1 MPSRRSFLHGAAVGA
16 VVVAP
21 AVVPAR
27 ALARTESGGAGH
39 IHARLHALRDQENVI
54 RQEYLDSVYDDRPA
68 AADRDVKPHI
78 HALADGLAAL
88 STVKDIELM
97 PIEDQVHPGVQH
109 AIRNAAAAVGFA
121 TVRCREL
128 LEVFLTDDSPER
140 ETHLRA
146 GLRGVRMSVR
156 DWPTTRGRRHTLEQT
171 LAEVETETDSGALLR
186 RARRSVARIRKAERL
201 AAELEARGEV
211 AVEIRDR
218 EVLRQIEVGRARWET
233 EPAEG
238 EVEYPEDQG
247 GGMTRGTAI
256 ALGIVILAVGCVIG
270 GILVLVGTCVLLCGS
285 PGGVFVLL
293 AGMAILGL
301 SIWGGVT
308 LIRKGRSMP
317 RQAALEDDGPAGA
330 RVVKAE
336 VHVPVLGADGW
347 VETGIARA
355 EGTTVVVR
363 GTGLVRF
370 PARWVA
376 DADGNGETAGFG
388 AFVPA
393 APLGALVGRVGS
405 DVFFLG
411 SEGVVPSGAP
421 GRLELAVNQAA
432 TYVSVSSVSANAPKG
447 HFAAHVT
454 LFG

>member
-1 MPSRRSFLHGAAVGA
+1 MPSRRTFLHGAAVGA
-16 VVVAP
+16 VAVAP
-21 AVVPAR
+21 AQ
-27 ALARTESGGAGH
+27 ALARTEGGGAGH
-39 IHARLHALRDQENVI
+39 IHARLHALREQEAVI

-78 HALADGLAAL
+78 HALADGLAAV

-121 TVRCREL
+121 TFRCREL

-146 GLRGVRMSVR
+146 GIRGVRMSVR

-171 LAEVETETDSGALLR
+171 LAEVEAETDSGALLR
-186 RARRSVARIRKAERL
+186 RARRSVTRIRKAERL
-201 AAELEARGEV
+201 AAELEARGEA
-211 AVEIRDR
+211 AVQIRDR
-218 EVLRQIEVGRARWET
+218 EVLQQIDVGRARWET
-233 EPAEG
+233 EPGVADT
-238 EVEYPEDQG
+238 EYAEDQG

-256 ALGIVILAVGCVIG
+256 ALGIVILAIGCSVG
-270 GILVLVGTCVLLCGS
+270 GILVLAGTCLLLCGA
-285 PGGVFVLL
+285 PAGVFALL

-301 SIWGGVT
+301 SIWGGVS
-308 LIRKGRSMP
+308 LIRKGRSLP
-317 RQAALEDDGPAGA
+317 RQQAALEDDGGTGA

-370 PARWVA
+370 PARWMA
-376 DADGNGETAGFG
+376 DADGNGETAGVG

-432 TYVSVSSVSANAPKG
+432 TYVSASSVSSNAPKG